1 MSQLRIINY
10 TNKIHRTIQ
19 TSELKNGMLEV
30 CTYVCTHLNFVGC
43 ISHGGLHRLIHY
55 SKFFIKSEFQHS
67 ATLFCCLTLPSN
79 FLWPSTYVDNV
90 IALTPQKRIF
100 SFHHDATK
108 SRAETHGDRVFTF
121 YLEFIYD
128 RSVLNVHGIHLFSYL
143 CPFAIILRIGNQII
157 LFCFENFFFSANSV
171 IKWLFRP
178 KTSCYSFSFGLWQS
192 F

>member
-19 TSELKNGMLEV
+19 TSELQNGMLEV

-90 IALTPQKRIF
+90 IALTPQNSSWCYEVTCRDSRRPCIYFLPRIYIWPICV
-100 SFHHDATK
+100 
-108 SRAETHGDRVFTF
+108 E
-121 YLEFIYD
+121 
-128 RSVLNVHGIHLFSYL
+128 
-143 CPFAIILRIGNQII
+143 
-157 LFCFENFFFSANSV
+157 
-171 IKWLFRP
+171 RP
-178 KTSCYSFSFGLWQS
+178 RYSPIQLPLPICYYSSHW
-192 F
+192 